1 MFTGIV
7 QGHYPITHIEEKS
20 GLRSF
25 SVSLPLELRAG
36 LQPGASV
43 AVAGAC
49 LTVTRLDGD
58 DVWFDVMAETLT
70 KTTLGSLIMRDTVNV
85 ERSVKLGDE
94 LGGHLISGHVDATAE
109 IVAVDERPEARSIT
123 LRVDAAFMPY
133 ILSKGF
139 IALDGCSLTV
149 VDPKEDTFVVHLIPE
164 TLRLTTFGSRK
175 IGERINLEID
185 RQTQAIVD
193 TVKRVLRNDE

>member
-7 QGHYPITHIEEKS
+7 QGHYPVTRIEEKS

-25 SVSLPLELRAG
+25 SVSLPFDLRVG
-36 LQPGASV
+36 LQHGASV
-43 AVAGAC
+43 SVAGAC
-49 LTVTRLDGD
+49 LTVTRIDGD
-58 DVWFDVMAETLT
+58 DVWFDVMAETLA
-70 KTTLGSLIMRDTVNV
+70 KTTLGTLTMLDTVNV

-94 LGGHLISGHVDATAE
+94 LGGHLISGHIDTTAE
-109 IVAVDERPEARSIT
+109 IVAMDERPEARSMT
-123 LRVDAAFMPY
+123 FRVDAVLMPY

-149 VDPKEDTFVVHLIPE
+149 VDPEDDTFAAHFIPE

-193 TVKRVLRNDE
+193 TVRRYLAQP

>member
-7 QGHYPITHIEEKS
+7 QGHYPVTRIEEKS

-25 SVSLPLELRAG
+25 SVSLPFDLRAG
-36 LQPGASV
+36 LQHGASV
-43 AVAGAC
+43 SVAGVC
-49 LTVTRLDGD
+49 LTVTRIAGD

-70 KTTLGSLIMRDTVNV
+70 KTTLGTLTMLDTVNV

-94 LGGHLISGHVDATAE
+94 LGGHLISGHIDATAE
-109 IVAVDERPEARSIT
+109 IIAVDERPEARSMT
-123 LRVDAAFMPY
+123 FRVDAALMPY
-133 ILSKGF
+133 ILPKGF
-139 IALDGCSLTV
+139 IALDGCSLTI
-149 VDPKEDTFVVHLIPE
+149 VDPKEDTFAAHLIPE

-175 IGERINLEID
+175 TGERVNLEID

-193 TVKRVLRNDE
+193 TVRRYLKQP